1 MSLYVPL
8 HLWPCVIQISE
19 EFEFKTYNSLT
30 FINKFPMICRIGPT
44 FVVVDSCT
52 SASAWEHRF
61 PLDFPDCPE
70 WAGICCCC
78 RLVRCG
84 WLMLVEDVLQRSSG
98 TFLVS
103 TAWMM
108 RSLGHPRC
116 FPAHRSYEKKT
127 SSNRGTDHV
136 LHSWFKSPLGILLE
150 N

>member
-1 MSLYVPL
+1 
-8 HLWPCVIQISE
+8 
-19 EFEFKTYNSLT
+19 
-30 FINKFPMICRIGPT
+30 MICRIGPT

-116 FPAHRSYEKKT
+116 FPAHRSYEKKNIFKQGNWSC
-127 SSNRGTDHV
+127 SSFLIQKSSRNPTGKLGPDLHDMQEISTQCGT
-136 LHSWFKSPLGILLE
+136 ILIILSSHWY
-150 N
+150 NYP